1 MPKLPDNI
9 EFLPVERSV
18 IIRKERENKEQYM
31 SFLLE
36 ADPSEKIVNKYTNYL
51 YTTVTNMSYGNLSS
65 EDIEEIISDVF
76 FIFWKNK
83 KKFDTSKKLNLYLA
97 GIAKNL
103 IKSKY
108 RKIHINSNIED
119 YESILIDNYDIS
131 YNYEQIEKTRI
142 IEDSLN
148 CMQKEDKDMFV
159 LYYYFSKSIKEIAN
173 ELNCSEFKIKSKLF
187 RIRKKIKTNLER
199 GGYRYE

>member
-1 MPKLPDNI
+1 MEL
-9 EFLPVERSV
+9 
-18 IIRKERENKEQYM
+18 
-31 SFLLE
+31 
-36 ADPSEKIVNKYTNYL
+36 EKIVNKYTSYL

-83 KKFDTSKKLNLYLA
+83 EKFDTSKKLNLYLA

>member
-1 MPKLPDNI
+1 MEL
-9 EFLPVERSV
+9 
-18 IIRKERENKEQYM
+18 
-31 SFLLE
+31 
-36 ADPSEKIVNKYTNYL
+36 EKIVNKYTNYL

-83 KKFDTSKKLNLYLA
+83 EKFDTSKKLNLYLA

-103 IKSKY
+103 IKTKY

>member
-1 MPKLPDNI
+1 MEL
-9 EFLPVERSV
+9 
-18 IIRKERENKEQYM
+18 
-31 SFLLE
+31 
-36 ADPSEKIVNKYTNYL
+36 EKIVNKYTNYL

-187 RIRKKIKTNLER
+187 RIRKKIRTNLER

>member
-1 MPKLPDNI
+1 MEL
-9 EFLPVERSV
+9 
-18 IIRKERENKEQYM
+18 
-31 SFLLE
+31 
-36 ADPSEKIVNKYTNYL
+36 EKIVNKYTNYL

-83 KKFDTSKKLNLYLA
+83 EKFDTSKKLNLYLA

-173 ELNCSEFKIKSKLF
+173 ELN
-187 RIRKKIKTNLER
+187 
-199 GGYRYE
+199 

>member
-1 MPKLPDNI
+1 MEL
-9 EFLPVERSV
+9 
-18 IIRKERENKEQYM
+18 
-31 SFLLE
+31 
-36 ADPSEKIVNKYTNYL
+36 EKIVNKYTNYL

-83 KKFDTSKKLNLYLA
+83 EKFDTSKKLNLYLA

-119 YESILIDNYDIS
+119 HESILIDNYDIS

>member
-1 MPKLPDNI
+1 MEL
-9 EFLPVERSV
+9 
-18 IIRKERENKEQYM
+18 
-31 SFLLE
+31 
-36 ADPSEKIVNKYTNYL
+36 EKIVNQYTNYL

-83 KKFDTSKKLNLYLA
+83 EKFDTSKKLNLYLA

-108 RKIHINSNIED
+108 RKIHISSNIED
-119 YESILIDNYDIS
+119 YESLLIDNYDIS

>member
-1 MPKLPDNI
+1 MEL
-9 EFLPVERSV
+9 
-18 IIRKERENKEQYM
+18 
-31 SFLLE
+31 
-36 ADPSEKIVNKYTNYL
+36 EKIVNKYTNYL
-51 YTTVTNMSYGNLSS
+51 YTTVTNMSYGNLSF

-83 KKFDTSKKLNLYLA
+83 EKFDTSKKLNLYLA

-199 GGYRYE
+199 GGDRYE

>member
-1 MPKLPDNI
+1 MEL
-9 EFLPVERSV
+9 
-18 IIRKERENKEQYM
+18 
-31 SFLLE
+31 
-36 ADPSEKIVNKYTNYL
+36 EKIVNKYTNYL

-97 GIAKNL
+97 GIAKNF

>member
-1 MPKLPDNI
+1 MEL
-9 EFLPVERSV
+9 
-18 IIRKERENKEQYM
+18 
-31 SFLLE
+31 
-36 ADPSEKIVNKYTNYL
+36 EKIVNKYTNYL

-83 KKFDTSKKLNLYLA
+83 EKFDTSKKLNLYLA

-199 GGYRYE
+199 SGYRYE

>member
-1 MPKLPDNI
+1 MEL
-9 EFLPVERSV
+9 
-18 IIRKERENKEQYM
+18 
-31 SFLLE
+31 
-36 ADPSEKIVNKYTNYL
+36 EKIVNQYTNYL

-83 KKFDTSKKLNLYLA
+83 EKFDTSKKLNLYLA

-131 YNYEQIEKTRI
+131 YNYEQMEKTRI

>member
-1 MPKLPDNI
+1 MEL
-9 EFLPVERSV
+9 
-18 IIRKERENKEQYM
+18 
-31 SFLLE
+31 
-36 ADPSEKIVNKYTNYL
+36 EKIVNKYTNYL

-83 KKFDTSKKLNLYLA
+83 EKFDTSKKLNLYLA

-131 YNYEQIEKTRI
+131 YNYEQIEKARI

-148 CMQKEDKDMFV
+148 CMSKEDKDMFV
-159 LYYYFSKSIKEIAN
+159 LYYYFSKSIKEISN
-173 ELNCSEFKIKSKLF
+173 ELNYSEFKIKSKLF
-187 RIRKKIKTNLER
+187 RIRKKIRTNLER

>member
-1 MPKLPDNI
+1 MEL
-9 EFLPVERSV
+9 
-18 IIRKERENKEQYM
+18 
-31 SFLLE
+31 
-36 ADPSEKIVNKYTNYL
+36 EKIVNKYTNYL

-108 RKIHINSNIED
+108 RKIHINRNIED
-119 YESILIDNYDIS
+119 YESLLVDNYDIS
-131 YNYEQIEKTRI
+131 YNYEQMEKTRI

>member
-1 MPKLPDNI
+1 MEL
-9 EFLPVERSV
+9 
-18 IIRKERENKEQYM
+18 
-31 SFLLE
+31 
-36 ADPSEKIVNKYTNYL
+36 EKIVNQYTNYL

-83 KKFDTSKKLNLYLA
+83 EKFDTSKKLNLYLA

-131 YNYEQIEKTRI
+131 YNYEQIEKTHI

-159 LYYYFSKSIKEIAN
+159 LYYYFSKSIKEISN

>member
-1 MPKLPDNI
+1 MEL
-9 EFLPVERSV
+9 
-18 IIRKERENKEQYM
+18 
-31 SFLLE
+31 
-36 ADPSEKIVNKYTNYL
+36 EKIVNKYANYL

-83 KKFDTSKKLNLYLA
+83 EKFDTSKKLNLYLA

>member
-1 MPKLPDNI
+1 MEL
-9 EFLPVERSV
+9 
-18 IIRKERENKEQYM
+18 
-31 SFLLE
+31 
-36 ADPSEKIVNKYTNYL
+36 EKIVNQYTNYL

-83 KKFDTSKKLNLYLA
+83 EKFDTSKKLNLYLA

-108 RKIHINSNIED
+108 KKIHINSNIED

-131 YNYEQIEKTRI
+131 YNYEQIEKARI

-148 CMQKEDKDMFV
+148 CMSKEDKDMFV

-187 RIRKKIKTNLER
+187 RIRKKIRTNLER

>member
-1 MPKLPDNI
+1 MEL
-9 EFLPVERSV
+9 
-18 IIRKERENKEQYM
+18 
-31 SFLLE
+31 
-36 ADPSEKIVNKYTNYL
+36 EKIVNQYTNYL

-83 KKFDTSKKLNLYLA
+83 EKFDTSKKLNLYLA

-131 YNYEQIEKTRI
+131 YNYEQIEKTHI

>member
-1 MPKLPDNI
+1 MEL
-9 EFLPVERSV
+9 
-18 IIRKERENKEQYM
+18 
-31 SFLLE
+31 
-36 ADPSEKIVNKYTNYL
+36 EKIVNKYTNYL

-83 KKFDTSKKLNLYLA
+83 EKFDTSKKLNLYLA

-131 YNYEQIEKTRI
+131 YNYEQIEKARI

-148 CMQKEDKDMFV
+148 CMSKEDKDMFV
-159 LYYYFSKSIKEIAN
+159 LYYYFSKSIKEISN

-187 RIRKKIKTNLER
+187 RIRKKIRTNLER

>member
-1 MPKLPDNI
+1 MIL
-9 EFLPVERSV
+9 
-18 IIRKERENKEQYM
+18 
-31 SFLLE
+31 
-36 ADPSEKIVNKYTNYL
+36 
-51 YTTVTNMSYGNLSS
+51 
-65 EDIEEIISDVF
+65 
-76 FIFWKNK
+76 
-83 KKFDTSKKLNLYLA
+83 
-97 GIAKNL
+97 
-103 IKSKY
+103 
-108 RKIHINSNIED
+108 
-119 YESILIDNYDIS
+119 LIDNYDIS

>member
-1 MPKLPDNI
+1 MEL
-9 EFLPVERSV
+9 
-18 IIRKERENKEQYM
+18 
-31 SFLLE
+31 
-36 ADPSEKIVNKYTNYL
+36 EKIVNQYTNYL

>member
-1 MPKLPDNI
+1 
-9 EFLPVERSV
+9 
-18 IIRKERENKEQYM
+18 
-31 SFLLE
+31 
-36 ADPSEKIVNKYTNYL
+36 
-51 YTTVTNMSYGNLSS
+51 MSYGNLSS

-83 KKFDTSKKLNLYLA
+83 EKFDTSKKLNLYLA

-119 YESILIDNYDIS
+119 YESLLIDNYDIS

-148 CMQKEDKDMFV
+148 CMSKKDKDIFV
-159 LYYYFSKSIKEIAN
+159 LYYYFSKSIKEISN

-187 RIRKKIKTNLER
+187 RIRKKIRTNLER